1 MISTRFLKSAKVLV
15 WLILLIFYSFVLL
28 RPINLVTADL
38 GRHIKNGELVWQ
50 TLGILKT
57 NFYSYTYPDFSFVNH
72 HWLSGVIFYFIWL
85 LAGFVGLEIFF
96 WLISLIT
103 FSIFFYLGAR
113 KSSATVLLA
122 LGLACLPL
130 LAIRTEI
137 RPEMFSYLFFAVSLL
152 FWTKF
157 KEGRLTFK
165 KLCLILLALQVLWVN
180 LHILFILGPIIA
192 AIFALA
198 DLIRKGWRNSLVKK
212 QWLLVPA
219 IGLISLLNPSGI
231 RGMFLPATIWR
242 NYGYRILENQTIW
255 FLDKV
260 LPQPSL
266 TLFKILFLIWLL
278 SFLSAV
284 VIKRR
289 LSWANLLL
297 SVVIWLLAWGQ
308 FKNLALFSFCL
319 LALAAQNLET
329 VLSHFRS
336 DRLVVKSTVV
346 TIAAVLLF
354 TFGQVGTYFNSI
366 GFGLYEKN
374 QSAAN
379 FFKDQNIQ
387 GPIFNNYDIGG
398 YLIFYLWPKKVFV
411 DNRPEAY
418 PASFFQN
425 VYIPMQEQ
433 EAVWQEQSR
442 QYNFNAIVFG
452 YRDRTPWAQ
461 NFLGQRLS
469 DSSWA
474 PVWADQWV
482 LILLRRNEL
491 NQSIIDRFEI
501 PKSAFNFKAN

>member
-1 MISTRFLKSAKVLV
+1 M
-15 WLILLIFYSFVLL
+15 
-28 RPINLVTADL
+28 
-38 GRHIKNGELVWQ
+38 
-50 TLGILKT
+50 
-57 NFYSYTYPDFSFVNH
+57 
-72 HWLSGVIFYFIWL
+72 
-85 LAGFVGLEIFF
+85 
-96 WLISLIT
+96 
-103 FSIFFYLGAR
+103 
-113 KSSATVLLA
+113 
-122 LGLACLPL
+122 
-130 LAIRTEI
+130 
-137 RPEMFSYLFFAVSLL
+137 
-152 FWTKF
+152 
-157 KEGRLTFK
+157 
-165 KLCLILLALQVLWVN
+165 
-180 LHILFILGPIIA
+180 
-192 AIFALA
+192 
-198 DLIRKGWRNSLVKK
+198 
-212 QWLLVPA
+212 
-219 IGLISLLNPSGI
+219 
-231 RGMFLPATIWR
+231 
-242 NYGYRILENQTIW
+242 
-255 FLDKV
+255 
-260 LPQPSL
+260 
-266 TLFKILFLIWLL
+266 
-278 SFLSAV
+278 

-387 GPIFNNYDIGG
+387 GPIFNNYNIGG